1 MSKRHSKKTDG
12 YPPPPVSLFTDPA
25 LSVEAN
31 PGFVSR
37 FNDVLFKAPTMGEGD
52 ENNME
57 IFSSEYAQLRQLAA
71 KYLGSKRDNLLL
83 SPTSVVHEV
92 WTRLQKTQS
101 ELPATTREDL
111 YIVFAREI
119 QRVLI
124 EHARVHRRRKMLLR
138 SGLVDKQVIA
148 DGPSYQIAQRLD
160 VFAEGLQDVD
170 LLDLE
175 TALTRFAAN
184 YPDKAKLLQLR
195 FFVGC
200 SLPECAEMMQI
211 CERTADRYW
220 SFARAWLTRELRRSR
235 P

>member
-1 MSKRHSKKTDG
+1 MFLGKSQ
-12 YPPPPVSLFTDPA
+12 
-25 LSVEAN
+25 
-31 PGFVSR
+31 
-37 FNDVLFKAPTMGEGD
+37 TMGEGD
-52 ENNME
+52 ENNTE
-57 IFSSEYAQLRQLAA
+57 TFSSEYAQLRQLAA
-71 KYLGSKRDNLLL
+71 KYLASEHLDPPL

-92 WTRLQKTQS
+92 WTRLQKAQS

-111 YIVFAREI
+111 YLVFAREI

-200 SLPECAEMMQI
+200 SLPECAEIMQI
-211 CERTADRYW
+211 SERTADRYW
-220 SFARAWLTRELRRSR
+220 GFARAWLTRELKH
-235 P
+235 PKP